1 MSKYFAFPFLLVM
14 FFGFLSIAQAQSGC
28 PTGYY
33 AKNDVCCSSAAEAPP
48 TGSYGGKTFCFKRA
62 ALPPEKVCQKVPGET
77 PGIWCKQSDVCGYGS
92 YSFAFLTYEFDLCV
106 TPPPP
111 GPTVNIGSVRDN
123 QTNTWTPIFCNAST
137 EEAGPAGAPYNAFY
151 CQPKK
156 NSSGQIIAPPDRQS
170 CVSGTGDYSGENWCC
185 PEGQQAMVQ
194 PRGTPYCALLPLRIN
209 IISPTAGQEVSGIV
223 PIGVKLSP
231 ENGRAGVGKF
241 KQLNVSIK
249 SEATG
254 VFLPPPA
261 ALAFEDGVPDQAN
274 QGSPRTYTFSW
285 NTGQPQLRGG
295 SYTIFVSATDYFGN
309 TINSEPYSVTVKIKE
324 NSIKS
329 LSFLTPL
336 EGNNVRGIVP
346 VVAALVGAAN
356 TISVRLGDF
365 TGPIISAFTDANGSN
380 TPPTGVGLPKTSSSE
395 RSKQRYFSLNWD
407 TKNGPFKVPNGQHYL
422 SLEGIHTS
430 GQRFLSQSIWVR
442 VDNPSDGTPPLGSG
456 SSGDLFGPAVR
467 IWAEPS
473 SWNPGSQQFIS
484 FKTLA
489 RDPDGISQVSI
500 RVGNLPTANCQGF
513 GQTESF
519 CEVSSVRATS
529 VPVGTTVTVTA
540 WDNSSARRQTTF
552 STDVKNGSLDSQSNN
567 RQSSSCQS
575 QTSQEQNALPKSLSG
590 IDRSILAEISGQGD
604 CLAVLNPV
612 ESPSNISFPTLASPS
627 SATSPALDIG
637 GIIFQLILKILGRG
651 LI

>member
-1 MSKYFAFPFLLVM
+1 MLKYFTLSVLLVT
-14 FFGFLSIAQAQSGC
+14 FFSFISIARAQSGC

-33 AKNDVCCSSAAEAPP
+33 AKNDVCCSLAAEAPP

-77 PGIWCKQSDVCGYGS
+77 PGTWCKQSEVCGYGS
-92 YSFAFLTYEFDLCV
+92 YSFLITYEFDLCI

-111 GPTVNIGSVRDN
+111 GPTINIGSVRDN

-170 CVSGTGDYSGENWCC
+170 CVSGTGDYAGENWCC

-194 PRGTPYCALLPLRIN
+194 PRGTPYCALLPLKLN
-209 IISPTAGQEVSGIV
+209 IVSPTAGQEVSGIV
-223 PIGVKLSP
+223 PVKVKLNP
-231 ENGRAGVGKF
+231 ESGRPGVGKF
-241 KQLNVSIK
+241 KQLNMTVK
-249 SEATG
+249 SETTG
-254 VFLPPPA
+254 VFLPPPTP
-261 ALAFEDGVPDQAN
+261 LSFEDGVPDQAN

-285 NTGQPQLRGG
+285 DTGQPPLRGG
-295 SYTIFVSATDYFGN
+295 NYTIYVSATDHFGN
-309 TINSEPYSVTVKIKE
+309 TVNSEPYSVTVKITE

-329 LSFLTPL
+329 LNFLTPL
-336 EGNNVRGIVP
+336 EGNNVRGTVP

-356 TISVRLGDF
+356 TISIRLGDF
-365 TGPIISAFTDANGSN
+365 TGPIIGAFTDANGSN
-380 TPPTGVGLPKTSSSE
+380 TPPNGVGLPKTGSSE

-407 TKNGPFKVPNGQHYL
+407 TKNGPFAVPNGQRYL
-422 SLEGIHTS
+422 SLEGVHTS

-442 VDNPSDGTPPLGSG
+442 VDNPSEGTPPVSG
-456 SSGDLFGPAVR
+456 SSDDRFGPAVR

-473 SWNPGSQQFIS
+473 SWNPGSQQLIS
-484 FKTLA
+484 FKTSV

-500 RVGNLPTANCQGF
+500 KVGNLPAANCQGF
-513 GQTESF
+513 GQTESS
-519 CEVSSVRATS
+519 CQVSSVRATS

-540 WDNSSARRQTTF
+540 WDNSSARRQTVF
-552 STDVKNGSLDSQSNN
+552 STEVKNGSLGSQSSG

-575 QTSQEQNALPKSLSG
+575 QTSQGQSLLPKSLSG
-590 IDRSILAEISGQGD
+590 VDRSTLAEISDQGN
-604 CLAVLNPV
+604 CLAILSPA
-612 ESPSNISFPTLASPS
+612 ESPSNISFPTLAAPASAPS
-627 SATSPALDIG
+627 SVLDIG